1 MKCKSLLLFALA
13 FCLFSFTGCK
23 PSSES
28 LMTAVKADNTEEAV
42 KLIGKGADANSRT
55 SPTGWS
61 ALHYAARNGNV
72 EIVQSLLSAGADPNY
87 SGSLEGQP
95 GSSAGLKPLTLAKA
109 SLDLVGQV
117 PAASMEETL
126 RQIGLNDPALLK
138 SLKDST
144 AAERY
149 QKVVDTLTK
158 VTR

>member
-1 MKCKSLLLFALA
+1 MKCKLLLLFALA
-13 FCLFSFTGCK
+13 FYLFSFTGCK

-61 ALHYAARNGNV
+61 TLHYAARNGNV
-72 EIVQSLLSAGADPNY
+72 EIVQSLLNAGADPNY
-87 SGSLEGQP
+87 SGSMEGQP
-95 GSSAGLKPLTLAKA
+95 GASAGMKPLTLARA

-117 PAASMEETL
+117 PAEKMEETL

-149 QKVVDTLTK
+149 QKVVDALTK

>member
-1 MKCKSLLLFALA
+1 M
-13 FCLFSFTGCK
+13 
-23 PSSES
+23 
-28 LMTAVKADNTEEAV
+28 
-42 KLIGKGADANSRT
+42 
-55 SPTGWS
+55 
-61 ALHYAARNGNV
+61 
-72 EIVQSLLSAGADPNY
+72 
-87 SGSLEGQP
+87 EGQP

-149 QKVVDTLTK
+149 QKVVDALTK

>member
-1 MKCKSLLLFALA
+1 MKFKSLLLFAFAL
-13 FCLFSFTGCK
+13 SFFAITGCK

-28 LMTAVKADNTEEAV
+28 LMTAVKADNTEETV

-55 SPTGWS
+55 SATGWS

-72 EIVQSLLSAGADPNY
+72 EIVQSLLNAGADPNY
-87 SGSLEGQP
+87 SGSMDGQT
-95 GSSAGLKPLTLAKA
+95 GSQAGLKPLTLAKA

-117 PAASMEETL
+117 PAANMEETL

-144 AAERY
+144 ATDRY
-149 QKVVDTLTK
+149 QKVVDALTK
-158 VTR
+158 VTK